1 MAFRDNT
8 NYGKTYWLSINSDGN
23 VYERSQ
29 EPKEGFVE
37 HINQINGQSAG
48 YWKEYYNGIVG
59 YLNFIGLK
67 TITSNKPGSKPV
79 EYFIMTFKD
88 YDLNENY
95 CLMFPV
101 STQSGRLHRYVKSF
115 VKYFQNI
122 DYSKPLV
129 LNAFKRG
136 QGEEYAP
143 SELIIAYPGESGE
156 KDVMVERYYKAGVNG
171 WPNPVK
177 TTGFDGIEKT
187 SYIEQDNF
195 AYGRLKEYINVF
207 NQNIKDIRNKIMAEH
222 GISQPQS
229 APVNNGSQNVQ
240 PQAPQDFRQP
250 AATTQQQAVQEAPV
264 FGGQQAA
271 TAQAPKANGTT
282 GFNSGFQANQQTNA
296 QQAPTFPPVEE
307 VDDLPF

>member
-8 NYGKTYWLSINSDGN
+8 NYGTTYWLSINSDGN

-37 HINQINGQSAG
+37 HINQMNGQSAG

-143 SELIIAYPGESGE
+143 SELIIAYPGENGE

-195 AYGRLKEYINVF
+195 AYGKLKEYINMF

-222 GISQPQS
+222 GIAQPQS

-240 PQAPQDFRQP
+240 PQVPQDFRQP
-250 AATTQQQAVQEAPV
+250 AATTQQQGVQETSA
-264 FGGQQAA
+264 FGGQQTA
-271 TAQAPKANGTT
+271 TVQAPRANGTSE
-282 GFNSGFQANQQTNA
+282 FNSGFQARQQTNV